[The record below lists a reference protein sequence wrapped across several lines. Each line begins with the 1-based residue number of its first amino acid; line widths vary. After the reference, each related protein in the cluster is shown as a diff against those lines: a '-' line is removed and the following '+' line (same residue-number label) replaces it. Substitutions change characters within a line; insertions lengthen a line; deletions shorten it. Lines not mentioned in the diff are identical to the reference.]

1 MDAASLVA
9 GARGSA
15 GVTVREL
22 ALRAGVAG
30 STITRIQAGVV
41 DPTVHTLTRV
51 LAAAGYELRL
61 SAARA
66 DARRT
71 PQLTDLV
78 GAWTRRA
85 GEVRL
90 DWPRWRGLL
99 DSLVLQPELVPDAIY
114 PSPPPAGDRVVDT
127 LLAAV
132 AEKLADD
139 ATLPRPSWTLA
150 VPPLDVPYR
159 PPVVRPNAQ
168 REVPAQLEARA
179 LLIDATSLW
188 RDPVTIG
195 A

>member
-1 MDAASLVA
+1 MDASSLVT

-22 ALRAGVAG
+22 AARADVAG
-30 STITRIQAGVV
+30 STITRIQAGAV
-41 DPTVHTLTRV
+41 DPTVHTLVRV

-61 SAARA
+61 VAARA

-71 PQLTDLV
+71 PQLGDLV
-78 GAWTRRA
+78 DAWTRRS

-90 DWPRWRGLL
+90 DWPRWRSLL
-99 DSLVLQPELVPDAIY
+99 DSLALHPELVPEAIY

-139 ATLPRPSWTLA
+139 AALPRPTWTPS
-150 VPPLDVPYR
+150 VPPLDIPYR
-159 PPVVRPNAQ
+159 PPVVRPDAQ
-168 REVPAQLEARA
+168 REVPAQLEARG
-179 LLIDATSLW
+179 LLIDTASLW
-188 RDPVTIG
+188 RDQVTIG

>member
-1 MDAASLVA
+1 MYAGSLV
-9 GARGSA
+9 GTARGSA

-22 ALRAGVAG
+22 AALAGVAG

-41 DPTVHTLTRV
+41 DPTVHTLARV

-61 SAARA
+61 SAARS
-66 DARRT
+66 DARRV

-99 DSLVLQPELVPDAIY
+99 DSLALHPELVPEAIY
-114 PSPPPAGDRVVDT
+114 QSPPPAGDRVVDT
-127 LLAAV
+127 LLAAI

-139 ATLPRPSWTLA
+139 AALPRPSWTRTIPA
-150 VPPLDVPYR
+150 LDVPYR
-159 PPVVRPNAQ
+159 PPVVRADLQ
-168 REVPAQLEARA
+168 REIPAQLEARG
-179 LLIDATSLW
+179 LLIDTASLW
-188 RDPVTIG
+188 RDPVTLG